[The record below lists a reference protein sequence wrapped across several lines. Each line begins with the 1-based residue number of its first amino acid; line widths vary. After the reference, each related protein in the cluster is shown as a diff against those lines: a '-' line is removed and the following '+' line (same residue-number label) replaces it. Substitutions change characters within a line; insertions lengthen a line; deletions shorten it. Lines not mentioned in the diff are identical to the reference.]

1 MEKLLIIDDS
11 VSFLHDVEVL
21 LRSRYNVL
29 TASSGKK
36 GLEILES
43 EPVSAVLLDLKMPEM
58 HGSEVLSR
66 IRSQIDPHLPVIVV
80 TDQKEVDTA
89 VQAMQLGAY
98 DFIPKSFNLDML
110 TAKIIKAL
118 ERRSLEISVNALQSS
133 QAEQYDRMIFASEAM
148 KKVHFEAT
156 RLAALNFDILIIGET
171 GVGKD
176 LIAFELHR
184 RGPRRNSPFIPVPM
198 RTLNE
203 TLIESELFGHEK
215 GAFSGAEK
223 AKVGKL
229 EAANGGTVYIP
240 EVSSLSEAIQLKLLQ
255 FMQYKT
261 IARVGQDPRRQP
273 ARLDVRILMATN
285 ESLED
290 VVQKGHMRED
300 FYHRIAGVQLSVPP
314 LRERPA
320 DIEPLAR
327 YFIEKF
333 TATMGREG
341 WDIAQDALQAMRAH
355 RWPGNVRE
363 LENMI
368 KNAIAYSHDCILR
381 LGDFPRLAGATV
393 GPDPCAACM
402 ATKQPVLPAYRVI
415 ESNFRR
421 AYFHEALK
429 RSGESVQ
436 KAATLAGLTPQGLRK
451 ILKSLD
457 SESQISAR

>member
-1 MEKLLIIDDS
+1 MDKLLIIDDS
-11 VSFLHDVEVL
+11 TSFLHDVEVL
-21 LRSRYNVL
+21 LRSRYSVV

-58 HGSEVLSR
+58 HGTEVLAK
-66 IRSQIDPHLPVIVV
+66 IRTQIDPHLPVIVV
-80 TDQKEVDTA
+80 TDQKDVDMA

-98 DFIPKSFNLDML
+98 DFIPKSFDLDML

-133 QAEQYDRMIFASEAM
+133 QAEQYDRMIIASEAM
-148 KKVHFEAT
+148 KKVHYETT
-156 RLAALNFDILIIGET
+156 RLAGLNFDVLITGET

-184 RGPRRNSPFIPVPM
+184 RGPRHGSPFIPVPM

-240 EVSSLSEAIQLKLLQ
+240 EVSSLSETIQLKLLQ

-261 IARVGQDPRRQP
+261 VARVGQDPRRQP

-290 VVQKGHMRED
+290 VVEKGRMRED
-300 FYHRIAGVQLSVPP
+300 FYHRIAGVQLVIPP
-314 LRERPA
+314 LRERTA

-327 YFIEKF
+327 YFIAKYTT
-333 TATMGREG
+333 TAGRGECE
-341 WDIAQDALQAMRAH
+341 ITSDALDAMRAH
-355 RWPGNVRE
+355 KWPGNVRE

-368 KNAIAYSHDCILR
+368 KNAIAYSGDCILR
-381 LGDFPRLAGATV
+381 LRDFPKLAGTATV
-393 GPDPCAACM
+393 SDPCGACF
-402 ATKQPVLPAYRVI
+402 ATRYPSIPPYRVV
-415 ESNFRR
+415 EASFRR
-421 AYFHEALK
+421 AYFAEVLK
-429 RSGESVQ
+429 RAKENIQ
-436 KAATLAGLTPQGLRK
+436 KAAAMAGLTPQGLRK
-451 ILKSLD
+451 ILKALD
-457 SESQISAR
+457 IEKN

>member
-58 HGSEVLSR
+58 HGTEVLSR
-66 IRSQIDPHLPVIVV
+66 IRTQIDPHLPVSVV

-184 RGPRRNSPFIPVPM
+184 RGPRHAHPFIPVPM
-198 RTLNE
+198 RTLSE

-215 GAFSGAEK
+215 GSFSGADRT
-223 AKVGKL
+223 KVGKL

-240 EVSSLSEAIQLKLLQ
+240 EVSSLSESIQLKLLQ

-261 IARVGQDPRRQP
+261 VARVGQDPRRQP
-273 ARLDVRILMATN
+273 AKLDVRIIMATN
-285 ESLED
+285 ESLEEI
-290 VVQKGHMRED
+290 VEKGKMRED
-300 FYHRIAGVQLSVPP
+300 FYHRITGVQLSIPP
-314 LRERPA
+314 LRERAA

-333 TATMGREG
+333 TATTGRKG
-341 WDIAQDALQAMRAH
+341 YDIAPEVLEAMRAH
-355 RWPGNVRE
+355 RWPGNIRE

-368 KNAIAYSHDCILR
+368 KNAIAYSHDSVLR
-381 LGDFPRLAGATV
+381 LDNFPKLAGATA

-402 ATKQPVLPAYRVI
+402 ASKQPVLPVYRAI
-415 ESNFRR
+415 EADLRR
-421 AYFHEALK
+421 AYFREALK
-429 RSGESVQ
+429 RSGENVQ
-436 KAATLAGLTPQGLRK
+436 KAAVMAGLTPQGLRK
-451 ILKSLD
+451 ILKALD
-457 SESQISAR
+457 IGKG